1 MTHKRKAPTWVR
13 LKVAKQQVSELQIEI
28 GQLRRERYIALQN
41 VELYKSAY
49 ETALEGIKVRDKRI
63 DRLIDT
69 LDGYISE
76 IVELRQ
82 NQAKCH
88 RPDERSVSGEK
99 CPLAVLRSTDHREM
113 PPTR

>member
-1 MTHKRKAPTWVR
+1 MTHKRKAPTWVM

-63 DRLIDT
+63 DRLIDM

-82 NQAKCH
+82 NQA
-88 RPDERSVSGEK
+88 
-99 CPLAVLRSTDHREM
+99 L
-113 PPTR
+113 

>member
-1 MTHKRKAPTWVR
+1 M

-63 DRLIDT
+63 DRLIDM

-82 NQAKCH
+82 NQA
-88 RPDERSVSGEK
+88 
-99 CPLAVLRSTDHREM
+99 L
-113 PPTR
+113 

>member
-1 MTHKRKAPTWVR
+1 MTHKRKAPTWVM

-49 ETALEGIKVRDKRI
+49 ETALEGMLEGIKVRDKRI
-63 DRLIDT
+63 DRLIDM

-82 NQAKCH
+82 NQA
-88 RPDERSVSGEK
+88 
-99 CPLAVLRSTDHREM
+99 L
-113 PPTR
+113 